1 MKLKKKSLYT
11 ALVACAVVAG
21 YAAPASANVTIQ
33 NWQLNLPGGLVIS
46 NINQLVFGGESYV
59 VNTPTSTPGIFT
71 STDVGVFN
79 ILQYNNGN
87 KLNLGSGQLT
97 GTFTATDLTNL
108 STGGYIFT
116 GGTFNLY
123 YNQTASPYGT
133 TALNDFGAA
142 TGTQIASFTIS
153 NTGSPYTGGGFIQ
166 ASGAPTDN
174 GTVTVTSQA
183 PTTLTPSNVLLDSSG
198 NPLSL
203 SGLVLGFVTT
213 NASLDATANP
223 NTVTN
228 PGQYTIDA
236 NLVTALNSMTSTF
249 NPGGTTGTYNVIPTN
264 MFISNAGQ
272 LKLQYAPEP
281 ATIALLGCGLL
292 GIGWSLRRKMGA

>member
-1 MKLKKKSLYT
+1 MKLKKNSLYT

-133 TALNDFGAA
+133 TALNDYGAA

-223 NTVTN
+223 NTVAN

>member
-1 MKLKKKSLYT
+1 MKLKKNSLYT

-133 TALNDFGAA
+133 TALNDYGAA

>member
-133 TALNDFGAA
+133 TALNDYGAA

>member
-1 MKLKKKSLYT
+1 MKLKKKSLYS
-11 ALVACAVVAG
+11 ALVACAIVAG
-21 YAAPASANVTIQ
+21 YSAPASANVTIS

-59 VNTPTSTPGIFT
+59 TNTQTGTPGVFT

-87 KLNLGSGQLT
+87 KLPLGNGQLT
-97 GTFTATDLTNL
+97 GTFTATDITNL
-108 STGGYIFT
+108 STGSYIFT

-123 YNQTASPYGT
+123 YNQTAAPYGT
-133 TALNDFGAA
+133 TAANDYGASS
-142 TGTQIASFTIS
+142 GTQIASFTIS
-153 NTGSPYTGGGFIQ
+153 NTGNPSTGGGFIQ
-166 ASGAPTDN
+166 ANGQPTDN
-174 GTVTVTSQA
+174 GTVTVTSEA

-198 NPLSL
+198 NALSL

-228 PGQYTIDA
+228 PGAYTIDP
-236 NLVTALNSMTSTF
+236 NLVSALNSMTTASY
-249 NPGGTTGTYNVIPTN
+249 PGVTTGTYNVIPSS